1 MKPTL
6 LILAAGMGSRY
17 GKLKQLDPVG
27 PSGEVILDYSVY
39 DAISA
44 GFGKVVFVIRK
55 DFEDEFKEKIG
66 KRFSDAIEVDYVFQA
81 LDILPDGFNVP
92 EGREKPWGTSHAV
105 MMAKDTIKEPF
116 AVINADDFYGA
127 GAFKIMADNLSKSPN
142 ENDSDYFMVGYPL
155 HKTLSDF
162 GSVSRGITEVDENSF
177 MKKITERTHIERAPF
192 GAKYKDGE
200 EFKDLT
206 GNEIASMNFFGFIP
220 SIFNHSEEM
229 FKSFLKENKDNL
241 KAEFYIPFVVNRL
254 VEDNKVKLKVVP
266 ADTEWFGVT
275 YIEDKP
281 FVEKKIKDLIDMGV
295 YPESLWN

>member
-55 DFEDEFKEKIG
+55 DFEEEFKEKIG
-66 KRFSDAIEVDYVFQA
+66 KRFSDVIEVDYVFQA
-81 LDILPDGFNVP
+81 LNILPEGFEVP

-127 GAFKIMADNLSKSPN
+127 GAFKIMADNLSKSSD

-162 GSVSRGITEVDENSF
+162 GHVSRGITEVDENSF
-177 MKKITERTHIERAPF
+177 MKKIIERTHIERAPF
-192 GAKYKDGE
+192 GARYKDGE
-200 EFKDLT
+200 EFKELT
-206 GNEIASMNFFGFIP
+206 GNEIASMNFFGLRP
-220 SIFNHSEEM
+220 SYFEHSLEM
-229 FKSFLKENKDNL
+229 FKNFIDENKENL

-254 VEDNKVKLKVVP
+254 VEDNKVKLKVIP

-281 FVEKKIKDLIDMGV
+281 FVEKKIRDLIDMGV